1 MILVPIFILMFVF
14 MFGGLEIFM
23 SMGLA
28 SIIYLLVSGNA
39 PLNLVASTMVQGLSS
54 YSLLAIPFF
63 MLVGDLMNASGMT
76 HRVINL
82 TKFFIG
88 SFKGGL
94 AYAAIFVNMLIAC
107 ISGSAP
113 ADCSAV
119 SSVLIP
125 EMEKEKY
132 PKNFAAAVNCSA
144 SILGPIIPPSIPMV
158 FLAMLCN
165 ISTGRL
171 LIGGVLPGLLLTV
184 ALVIVS
190 ALYMRKMD
198 IAVHKEKKDI
208 REFWIL
214 LRDAVLALIAPLIIV
229 VGVFS
234 GFVTITE
241 VSILASFYV
250 LIVGAFFYRTLT
262 VKVLIETFK
271 KTTLFASSLMALF
284 GVTGIFSWFISVEQV
299 PTLLSAAVAEMHLSP
314 AVFLLLVNI
323 LLLIVGMLM
332 DAIPAITIFMP
343 VLMPL
348 AIEVGVDPIHFGVI
362 VVVNLMIGLLTPPV
376 GALLY
381 VECKIAKIDFASL
394 VRAVLPYIGAFILCL
409 MVITYVPV
417 LSTLL
422 PELVMGAS

>member
-144 SILGPIIPPSIPMV
+144 SILGPIIPPAFPWYFWPCSAIFP
-158 FLAMLCN
+158 L
-165 ISTGRL
+165 
-171 LIGGVLPGLLLTV
+171 GG
-184 ALVIVS
+184 
-190 ALYMRKMD
+190 
-198 IAVHKEKKDI
+198 
-208 REFWIL
+208 
-214 LRDAVLALIAPLIIV
+214 
-229 VGVFS
+229 
-234 GFVTITE
+234 
-241 VSILASFYV
+241 
-250 LIVGAFFYRTLT
+250 
-262 VKVLIETFK
+262 
-271 KTTLFASSLMALF
+271 
-284 GVTGIFSWFISVEQV
+284 
-299 PTLLSAAVAEMHLSP
+299 
-314 AVFLLLVNI
+314 
-323 LLLIVGMLM
+323 
-332 DAIPAITIFMP
+332 
-343 VLMPL
+343 
-348 AIEVGVDPIHFGVI
+348 
-362 VVVNLMIGLLTPPV
+362 
-376 GALLY
+376 
-381 VECKIAKIDFASL
+381 C
-394 VRAVLPYIGAFILCL
+394 
-409 MVITYVPV
+409 
-417 LSTLL
+417 
-422 PELVMGAS
+422 